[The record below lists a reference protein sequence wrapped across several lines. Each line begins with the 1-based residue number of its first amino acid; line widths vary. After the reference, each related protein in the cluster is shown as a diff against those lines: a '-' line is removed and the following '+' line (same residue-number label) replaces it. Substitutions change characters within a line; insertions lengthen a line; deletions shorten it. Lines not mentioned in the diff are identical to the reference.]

1 MLFCETGSDI
11 LIPMREGGKDCRN
24 LLDQAVVALRCRLPS
39 GWSVI
44 PRSKETRLNRKLLV
58 DAVVEIAGP
67 DGSRAELLVEC
78 KRRMLPRDTV
88 SLLANQ
94 DTVSRGTGS
103 TPKYLFVVTTFLSPR
118 TRELLARG
126 RAGYAD
132 LAGNLRLA
140 LEQPA
145 VFIETSGVARDPAPE
160 RRPIKSLKG
169 PAAGRV
175 VRALADFRPPYGI
188 RELALRAQ
196 APPAAVSRVAQL
208 LDREAILSRDERGR
222 IQEVDWV
229 ALLRRWTTEYSF
241 LRSNQV
247 RSYLE
252 PRSLGAL
259 QDKLR
264 NCKVSYALTGSVVA
278 SVIAPIASPRLTV
291 AFSEEPEQ
299 LAGEL
304 GLRESETGSNVML
317 ARPFDTVVFD
327 RTFKRDGLQFVS
339 LSQAAADLLTGPGRS
354 PEEAE
359 SLIEWMKAHEDAW
372 RT

>member
-1 MLFCETGSDI
+1 
-11 LIPMREGGKDCRN
+11 MREARQDCRN
-24 LLDQAVVALRCRLPS
+24 LLDQAVGALRRRLPS
-39 GWSVI
+39 DWSVV
-44 PRSKETRLNRKLLV
+44 PRSEQTMLDRKRSV
-58 DAVVEIAGP
+58 DAIVEIAGP
-67 DGSRAELLVEC
+67 DGTRAELVVEC
-78 KRRMLPRDTV
+78 KRRMLPRDAV
-88 SLLANQ
+88 SLLAKQ
-94 DTVSRGTGS
+94 DSVSSGIAIAG
-103 TPKYLFVVTTFLSPR
+103 TPKYLFVVATFLSPR
-118 TRELLARG
+118 TRELLAQG
-126 RAGYAD
+126 GAGYAD

-140 LEQPA
+140 LEQPT
-145 VFIETSGVARDPAPE
+145 VFIETSGVTRDPAPE

-222 IQEVDWV
+222 IQTVDWI
-229 ALLRRWTTEYSF
+229 ALLRRWTAEYSF
-241 LRSNQV
+241 VRSNQV

-252 PRSLGAL
+252 PRSLDAL
-259 QDKLR
+259 KERLR
-264 NCKVSYALTGSVVA
+264 ECKVCYALTGSVVA
-278 SVIAPIASPRLTV
+278 SAIAPVASPRLTV
-291 AFSEEPEQ
+291 AFSEEPER

-317 ARPFDTVVFD
+317 ARPFDAVVFD
-327 RTFKRDGLQFVS
+327 RTFERDGLQFVS

-359 SLIEWMKAHEDAW
+359 SLIEWMKAHEGAW